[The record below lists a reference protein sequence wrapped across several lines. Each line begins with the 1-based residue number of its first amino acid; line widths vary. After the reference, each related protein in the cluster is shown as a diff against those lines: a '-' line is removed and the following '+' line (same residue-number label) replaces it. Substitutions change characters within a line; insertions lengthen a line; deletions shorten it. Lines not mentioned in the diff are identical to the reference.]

1 MKTENQWVQ
10 QTHSLAHIHRHAL
23 TPPSP
28 PHTQDLGE
36 RRGKGD
42 STGIHSIKL
51 EITTLIENKKMGGG
65 GGGGGGGRERKR
77 KKREEKKKK
86 KRKEAVIAQRKL
98 YIRIHSVNFK
108 KRAKFANNYF
118 FLLQKRL

>member
-65 GGGGGGGRERKR
+65 GGGEERKR
-77 KKREEKKKK
+77 KKEKKKKKKK

-108 KRAKFANNYF
+108 KCAKFANNHF